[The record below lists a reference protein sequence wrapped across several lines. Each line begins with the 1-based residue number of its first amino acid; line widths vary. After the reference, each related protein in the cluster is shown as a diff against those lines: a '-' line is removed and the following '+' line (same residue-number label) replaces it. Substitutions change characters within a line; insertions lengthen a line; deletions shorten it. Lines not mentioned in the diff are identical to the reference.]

1 MPALGYKKALNLYFS
16 RTKNLLKIF
25 IHNPKGIIGLFVII
39 IFALMAIFAPLLTPY
54 DPVKDKYVS
63 GSYSAP
69 VWLKYIP
76 SFLGGRPGAAE
87 NFAITEN
94 SDFTNSL
101 EAWNY
106 TTAPH
111 ISVNHSSFGI
121 DETNP
126 GSAKITFTRNE
137 TEDTYGN
144 VTVTLN
150 KEFYY
155 PFAEKPRK
163 FTVYC
168 SLFANGTLYNET
180 ISKLVRER
188 YYDNA
193 TGKWKIRTYYLNT
206 TKIGLD
212 VNITIFI
219 YIQRVSDGKIFPVW
233 PYQPQLADY
242 LYVDASPADK
252 FPKPGTIYNASKR
265 WIKTDTFTPDSDI
278 IRYPGIEDVT
288 PIIFNQTLI
297 PGYYRLGINITFQDF
312 KTPLKE
318 VEASLYVDRFYIK
331 FEGTVWGLMGTD
343 HYGSDL
349 WSQLVYGSRISL
361 YVGLL
366 SSILSVLI
374 GLIVGL
380 AAGYMGRYVDEVLM
394 RFSDMLLVLPGLPLL
409 IVLIAVLGATAENL
423 IIIIGLLGW
432 MGFARLVRSQVLSL
446 KERPFVEA
454 ARAVG
459 AGRFHI
465 ISTHIMP
472 NVMSLVY
479 VSLATSVP
487 SAIVSEA
494 ALSFLGFYDP
504 NRMSWG
510 RMLYEVQA
518 NGAVQYW
525 WWVIPPGLCIAALA
539 IAFIMF
545 GFALDEIFNPKLRM
559 RR

>member
-1 MPALGYKKALNLYFS
+1 MPKLEYKKALKLYS
-16 RTKNLLKIF
+16 MRAKNFLGIFLKT
-25 IHNPKGIIGLFVII
+25 PKGLFGLVII
-39 IFALMAIFAPLLTPY
+39 FFFAFMAIFAPFLTPY

-69 VWLKYIP
+69 IWLKYIP
-76 SFLGGRPGAAE
+76 SSLGGRPGAAE
-87 NFAITEN
+87 NLIIAEN
-94 SDFTNSL
+94 SNFTNSL
-101 EAWNY
+101 EGWNY
-106 TTAPH
+106 TTAPG
-111 ISVNHSSFGI
+111 VNVDHSSFGI
-121 DETNP
+121 NENNL
-126 GSAKITFTRNE
+126 GSAKITFARNE
-137 TEDTYGN
+137 TEDTYGDVN
-144 VTVTLN
+144 VTLSR
-150 KEFYY
+150 EFYY
-155 PFAEKPRK
+155 PFSEKPRK
-163 FTVYC
+163 FIVYS

-193 TGKWKIRTYYLNT
+193 TGKWKVRSYYVNT
-206 TKIGLD
+206 TRIGLD

-219 YIQRVSDGKIFPVW
+219 YIQRLSDGQIFPVW
-233 PYQPQLADY
+233 PYQPQLMDY
-242 LYVDASPADK
+242 LYVDADPANK
-252 FPKPGTIYNASKR
+252 IPKPGTYYNVSKR
-265 WIKTDTFTPDSDI
+265 WTTTSTFTPDSDT
-278 IRYPGIEDVT
+278 IRYPGIEDVN
-288 PIIFNQTLI
+288 PLIFDRTLI
-297 PGYYRLGINITFQDF
+297 PGYYRLGINVTFKDF
-312 KTPLKE
+312 KSPSKE
-318 VEASLYVDRFYIK
+318 VEATLYVDSFYIK

-409 IVLIAVLGATAENL
+409 IVLIAVLGATIENL
-423 IIIIGLLGW
+423 IILIGLLGW

-454 ARAVG
+454 AKAIG
-459 AGRFHI
+459 AGKIHI
-465 ISTHIMP
+465 LSKHILP
-472 NVMSLVY
+472 NVVSLVY

-487 SAIVSEA
+487 GAIVSEA

-525 WWVIPPGLCIAALA
+525 WWVIPPGLCISALA